1 VQHRPSEVS
10 IALATSAAA
19 WTSNVKSLGIIF
31 LLALAVFAYGL
42 YSDITLTRCA
52 RGTITAAL
60 GLCSGSD

>member
-1 VQHRPSEVS
+1 MRPQPPAVA
-10 IALATSAAA
+10 ALAPLVVNR
-19 WTSNVKSLGIIF
+19 TSNVKSLGIIF